1 MISLA
6 ELSTHVWACAPNYVE
21 LFLEDLAALDLSD
34 LVVPTADDRAPP
46 AFAVENGIAQ
56 IPITGMIMREV
67 PAQLKAAGIPATS
80 TKETGEKIAA
90 ALADETISAIMM
102 NIDSPGGTLAGTAE
116 LADLIFSAREIKPI
130 HAHTEDIAASAAY
143 WLGSQAQN
151 FTASQSA
158 QVGSIGV
165 YRVMIDT
172 SEAAAAAGA
181 RVHVIRSGEHK
192 GTGAAG
198 APITPEQL
206 TIEQSLIDRA
216 AAIFTEAVTR
226 GREAV
231 DVSSAATG
239 RTWLASEAA
248 DLGLIDGVMTAGEA
262 AEQIKNKD
270 QKMETNEQPVENAG
284 EKEEVEA
291 MTDQIELIEKEET
304 DVDALK
310 AELKAAQERAAAAEA
325 KAEKEEAKAAAA
337 AASLVG
343 IKQNQ
348 KTEAIQEAMNAG
360 KITPAMLASVEAY
373 SEKCGENVAELA
385 EFLAALPVQTKPQ
398 TIGSNDQTQIEKPQ
412 DKGVAVVAG
421 LFNREPSQVAALA
434 DVRAVTTDGYA
445 LTHNGGR
452 VRLTEIIKGA

>member
-1 MISLA
+1 
-6 ELSTHVWACAPNYVE
+6 
-21 LFLEDLAALDLSD
+21 
-34 LVVPTADDRAPP
+34 
-46 AFAVENGIAQ
+46 
-56 IPITGMIMREV
+56 
-67 PAQLKAAGIPATS
+67 
-80 TKETGEKIAA
+80 
-90 ALADETISAIMM
+90 
-102 NIDSPGGTLAGTAE
+102 
-116 LADLIFSAREIKPI
+116 
-130 HAHTEDIAASAAY
+130 
-143 WLGSQAQN
+143 
-151 FTASQSA
+151 
-158 QVGSIGV
+158 
-165 YRVMIDT
+165 
-172 SEAAAAAGA
+172 
-181 RVHVIRSGEHK
+181 
-192 GTGAAG
+192 
-198 APITPEQL
+198 
-206 TIEQSLIDRA
+206 
-216 AAIFTEAVTR
+216 
-226 GREAV
+226 
-231 DVSSAATG
+231 
-239 RTWLASEAA
+239 
-248 DLGLIDGVMTAGEA
+248 
-262 AEQIKNKD
+262 
-270 QKMETNEQPVENAG
+270 
-284 EKEEVEA
+284 